1 MSDLGILPDR
11 ERRPAGHRAARAQK
25 KQRRGPGCFFLL
37 LIVAAVCVGGYL
49 GVSKLVGAAGDF
61 LGGPEDY
68 SGDGTGSVVIEVR
81 KGDTV
86 AAIGRELKAKGVVAS
101 VDAFLEAASGAP
113 EMNQVQ
119 PGFYQLKKEMAARS
133 AVTTLISPDSRVDAS
148 ISVPEGARVDQVVA
162 QIVKRTE
169 FSKKDVMAALED
181 PKLGLPAA
189 ADGDPQGY
197 LFPATYTV
205 APDAT
210 PLSLLQQMVKKAV
223 EMESDLDLEGRAAA
237 LGITPHEALTIA
249 SIVEAE
255 SGRAKDAPKV
265 ARVIY
270 NRLDVGMALQM
281 DSTVHFVSGKD
292 GSVWTDS
299 TDRDSDSPYNTYKV
313 VGLPP
318 GPIGNPGEAALEATL
333 NPADGDWLY
342 FVAVDLDTGETKF
355 APSLEEHNRNIAEL
369 REFCTTS
376 EKC

>member
-1 MSDLGILPDR
+1 
-11 ERRPAGHRAARAQK
+11 
-25 KQRRGPGCFFLL
+25 
-37 LIVAAVCVGGYL
+37 
-49 GVSKLVGAAGDF
+49 
-61 LGGPEDY
+61 
-68 SGDGTGSVVIEVR
+68 
-81 KGDTV
+81 
-86 AAIGRELKAKGVVAS
+86 
-101 VDAFLEAASGAP
+101 
-113 EMNQVQ
+113 MNQVQ

-169 FSKKDVMAALED
+169 FSKKDVTAALEN

-205 APDAT
+205 GPDAT

-223 EMESDLDLEGRAAA
+223 EMENDLDLEGRAAA
-237 LGITPHEALTIA
+237 LGITPHEALTVA

-255 SGRAKDAPKV
+255 SGRAKDSPKV

-318 GPIGNPGEAALEATL
+318 GPIGNPGEEALEAAL

-355 APSLEEHNRNIAEL
+355 APSLEEHNGNIAEL
-369 REFCTTS
+369 REFCSTS